1 MTFLFDDLSK
11 NLSTANLLS
20 AIVNDMSAIHQ
31 KIQTEKFSR
40 RSDKNCTIILLSK
53 SSKYFFEIGDFRSS
67 KKCFSKSPLE
77 DGKCSISV
85 FISKRNVVPSG
96 NKPSLSPDC

>member
-1 MTFLFDDLSK
+1 MTYQKTF
-11 NLSTANLLS
+11 STANLWS

-31 KIQTEKFSR
+31 KIQTENFSR
-40 RSDKNCTIILLSK
+40 RCDKNCTIILLSM
-53 SSKYFFEIGDFRSS
+53 SSKYFLEIGDFRSS
-67 KKCFSKSPLE
+67 QKISKSPLE
-77 DGKCSISV
+77 DGKCSICV